1 MTIALSPLLPWI
13 VLAPLI
19 GLAAVFL
26 ALAAWRRA
34 RGTLW
39 RITAVAVLVVAL
51 ANPSFV
57 REERE
62 PIDDVA
68 VLLVDDSPSQAAP
81 DRRAQTEAALDAL
94 RTALDGEPGL
104 EVRVVRVDRNRSGT
118 IDETRLFGPLAD
130 AIADVPRRRMAGI
143 VAVTDGQVHD
153 VASAEALGGI
163 GPVHT
168 LLTGTPDELDRRIT
182 VVQAPS
188 FGVVGEDITLSLRV
202 DDLPQPPGGRLVDLT
217 LRWDD
222 GVPVQRRVP
231 VGVETE
237 ITIPIDHG
245 GSTVIEAEVPALDGE
260 LSLTNNRAVVVVNG
274 VRDRLRV
281 LLVSGEP
288 HQGERTWRN
297 ILKSDPGVDLI
308 HFTILRPPEKQ
319 DGTPINELSLISFP
333 IRELFELTLSEFD
346 LIIFDRYRRRGVL
359 PLQYLTNIANYV
371 AAGGALLEASGPQ
384 FASTFS
390 LYRTPLGQI
399 LPGEPTGDILESGF
413 RPAVTEIG
421 RRHPVTADM
430 ADRADDWGRWFRLVE
445 VSANDGATVMTG
457 LNGSPLLVLD
467 RVGEGRVAQLT
478 SDQIWLWARGFE
490 GGGPQAELL
499 RRLAHWLMQEPE
511 LEEEGLTAR
520 VDGTTVTIEAR
531 RLGELPQSVTVT
543 APSGAESVVPLRETA
558 PGRAAATVSVEEPGI
573 IRVNDGERVALAVVG
588 TPNPPELADM
598 RASDALMAPLAA
610 ASGGGV
616 FWLDDVDTIP
626 DIRRVAPDRPAEGR
640 NWLGLRRNGDYV
652 VVGIDEVPLLP
663 AAAVALLAL
672 ATLLAAWR
680 REGR

>member
-1 MTIALSPLLPWI
+1 MTVALAPLLSWS
-13 VLAPLI
+13 VLAPLL
-19 GLAAVFL
+19 GLAVAFLILAV
-26 ALAAWRRA
+26 WRRA
-34 RGTLW
+34 RGIVW
-39 RITAVAVLVVAL
+39 RTSAIAVLAVALV
-51 ANPSFV
+51 NPSIV
-57 REERE
+57 REERQ

-68 VLLVDDSPSQAAP
+68 VIVVDDSPSQAAP
-81 DRRAQTEAALDAL
+81 DRREQTEAALTAL
-94 RTALDGEPGL
+94 RATLDAEPGL
-104 EVRVVRVDRNRSGT
+104 DIRIVRADRDRSGT

-130 AIADVPRRRMAGI
+130 AIADVPRRRMAGVI
-143 VAVTDGQVHD
+143 TITDGQVHD
-153 VASAEALGGI
+153 IASADVLGDI
-163 GPVHT
+163 GPVHA
-168 LLTGTPDELDRRIT
+168 LLTGTPNELDRRIT
-182 VVQAPS
+182 VVRAPS
-188 FGVVGEDITLSLRV
+188 FGVVGEEITLSLRV
-202 DDLPQPPGGRLVDLT
+202 DDLPRPAGGRLVDLS

-222 GVPVQRRVP
+222 GSPVQRRVP
-231 VGVETE
+231 IGVETE
-237 ITIPIDHG
+237 ISIPIDHG
-245 GSTVIEAEVPALDGE
+245 GSTVIEAEVPALEGE

-274 VRDRLRV
+274 IRDRLRV

-333 IRELFELTLSEFD
+333 IRELFELTLNEFD

-371 AAGGALLEASGPQ
+371 AGGGALLEASGPQ

-390 LYRTPLGQI
+390 LYRTPLGQV
-399 LPGEPTGDILESGF
+399 LPGEPTGDVLESGF
-413 RPAVTEIG
+413 RPAVTELG
-421 RRHPVTADM
+421 HRHPVTADL
-430 ADRADDWGRWFRLVE
+430 AGRADSWGRWFRQVE
-445 VSANDGATVMTG
+445 VAATDGATVMTG
-457 LNGSPLLVLD
+457 LGGSPLLVLD

-511 LEEEGLTAR
+511 LEEEGLTAQ
-520 VDGTTVTIEAR
+520 VDGTTVDIEAR
-531 RLGELPQSVTVT
+531 RLGELPESVTVT
-543 APSGAESVVPLRETA
+543 SPSGTETEVPLRETA
-558 PGRAAATVSVEEPGI
+558 PGRATGTLSVEEPGI

-598 RASDALMAPLAA
+598 RASDALLSPLVA
-610 ASGGGV
+610 ASGGGL
-616 FWLDDVDTIP
+616 FWLDDFDALP
-626 DIRRVAPDRPAEGR
+626 EIRQVAPDRPAEGR
-640 NWLGLRRNGDYV
+640 GWLGLRRNGDYV

-663 AAAVALLAL
+663 AAAVAILAL

-680 REGR
+680 LEGR

>member
-1 MTIALSPLLPWI
+1 MTIAWSPLLPWA
-13 VLAPLI
+13 VLIPLLGI
-19 GLAAVFL
+19 AA
-26 ALAAWRRA
+26 ALLILVAWRRA

-39 RITAVAVLVVAL
+39 RTLAIAVLAVALI
-51 ANPSFV
+51 NPSIV
-57 REERE
+57 REQRE

-68 VLLVDDSPSQAAP
+68 VILVDDSPSQAAL
-81 DRRAQTEAALDAL
+81 DRRQQTEAALAAL
-94 RTALDGEPGL
+94 RTALEAEPGL
-104 EVRVVRVDRNRSGT
+104 DLRVVRANRDRSGT

-130 AIADVPRRRMAGI
+130 AIADVPRRRMAGVI
-143 VAVTDGQVHD
+143 TLTDGQVHD
-153 VASAEALGGI
+153 IASADALGDI
-163 GPVHT
+163 GPVHA
-168 LLTGTPDELDRRIT
+168 LLTGAPDELDRRIT
-182 VVQAPS
+182 MVQAPS

-222 GVPVQRRVP
+222 AAPLQRRVP

-237 ITIPIDHG
+237 ITVPITHG
-245 GSTVIEAEVPALDGE
+245 GSTVIEAEVPALEGE
-260 LSLTNNRAVVVVNG
+260 LSLTNNRAVIVVNG
-274 VRDRLRV
+274 IRDRLRV

-333 IRELFELTLSEFD
+333 IRELFELTLNEFD

-371 AAGGALLEASGPQ
+371 AGGGALLEASGPQ

-399 LPGEPTGDILESGF
+399 LPGEPTGDVLEAGF
-413 RPAVTEIG
+413 RPAVTELG
-421 RRHPVTADM
+421 LRHPVTADM
-430 ADRADDWGRWFRLVE
+430 ADRADSWGRWFRQVE
-445 VSANDGATVMTG
+445 VAAGDGATVMTG

-467 RVGEGRVAQLT
+467 RVGDGRVAQLT

-520 VDGTTVTIEAR
+520 VDGTTVTVEAR
-531 RLGELPQSVTVT
+531 RLGELPGSVTVT
-543 APSGAESVVPLRETA
+543 APSGTETVVPLRETA
-558 PGRAAATVSVEEPGI
+558 PGRAAATLSVEEPGI
-573 IRVNDGERVALAVVG
+573 IRVNDGERVALAVIG

-598 RASDALMAPLAA
+598 RASEALMAPLAA

-616 FWLDDVDTIP
+616 FWLDDFESVP
-626 DIRRVAPDRPAEGR
+626 DIRRVAPDRPTEGR
-640 NWLGLRRNGDYV
+640 GWLGLRRNGDYV

-663 AAAVALLAL
+663 AAIVAILAL
-672 ATLLAAWR
+672 MTLLAAWR